1 MGARAE
7 MALKF
12 FIVLLGLIYSVNLS
26 QIVLADAAPYSGLSS
41 ALPGANDSQSPLVRE
56 VSQAHAEQVA
66 YMEKQIAEL
75 VLQLKALSS
84 GDPQRDLVASKL
96 KQQQQLLKDTR
107 IKFRDLL
114 LCILNEEAK
123 PNGTLPENRDINLIT
138 CVGTTLAPN
147 ATADPS
153 QEVPRP

>member
-1 MGARAE
+1 
-7 MALKF
+7 MALQF
-12 FIVLLGLIYSVNLS
+12 FIVLLGLIYSVNLPQLVS
-26 QIVLADAAPYSGLSS
+26 ADTGPYSGLSS
-41 ALPGANDSQSPLVRE
+41 AIPGANDSQSPLVRE
-56 VSQAHAEQVA
+56 MSQAHAEQVA

-84 GDPQRDLVASKL
+84 GDPQRNLLASKL
-96 KQQQQLLKDTR
+96 KQQQQLLKDAR

-123 PNGTLPENRDINLIT
+123 PNGTLPEKRDVHLIT
-138 CVGTTLAPN
+138 CVGTTLSPN

-153 QEVPRP
+153 QEVQRP